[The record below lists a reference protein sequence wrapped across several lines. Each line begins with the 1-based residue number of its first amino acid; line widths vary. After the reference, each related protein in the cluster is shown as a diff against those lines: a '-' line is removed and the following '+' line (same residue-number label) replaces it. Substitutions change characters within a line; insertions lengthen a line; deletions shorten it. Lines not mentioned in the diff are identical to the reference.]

1 MNWNWVSPSQHSSS
15 YLSLSVSSLCV
26 ACKKFHILYLNV
38 CNQNKSAK
46 HFFYFALFRPDFQVR
61 FSSIFPKKSL
71 TSFSHPSFLLHH
83 FRYMNKVKNS
93 GKNSEKKWKKAKK
106 VKKYT
111 WISLHFVS
119 LRSKKY
125 SSEAKRK
132 IWSENKRKEAKKE
145 KWNFIEK

>member
-1 MNWNWVSPSQHSSS
+1 MALLQADDISFFRFLTQGVIVSVYASP
-15 YLSLSVSSLCV
+15 V
-26 ACKKFHILYLNV
+26 AV
-38 CNQNKSAK
+38 
-46 HFFYFALFRPDFQVR
+46 FFYFALCRPDFQVR

-111 WISLHFVS
+111 WILLRFVS
-119 LRSKKY
+119 LRSEKY

-145 KWNFIEK
+145 KWNFIVK